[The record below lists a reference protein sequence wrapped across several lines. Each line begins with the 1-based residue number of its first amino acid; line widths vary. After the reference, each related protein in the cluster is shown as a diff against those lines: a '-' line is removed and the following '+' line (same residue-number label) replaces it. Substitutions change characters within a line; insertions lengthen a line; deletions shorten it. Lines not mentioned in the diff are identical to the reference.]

1 MKKVI
6 SFIRNSHE
14 HIFKMLMALLSI
26 AFIVYLFPRE
36 AKFLYEF
43 QLGKPWLHK
52 DLIAPFDFAIYKSEE
67 EISAETEAIK
77 SEARPYFKVHTSVPE
92 ILLKSFEENFTEKWK
107 ENKSSSQEQ
116 YLLDIGKDIIQTIYG
131 SGIIKIDDVI
141 ENKPEDFTIV
151 LMEDNVAEERELR
164 QVFTLQL
171 AYQFTETKLNEKLS
185 AENEKIFLQSII
197 EDALIHNIFYD
208 KELSDKM
215 LEEKLNNISLTKGKI
230 EKDVGIISKG
240 DIVTN
245 EKYQMLM
252 SLKKEYEKNVGG
264 QGSFFSAVAGQAI
277 IATIIVFLL
286 MSFLFL
292 FRKDIITES
301 NKVAFLLIMVL
312 LMVSMSVLS
321 HKIDE
326 INIYALP
333 FCILP
338 IILRTFYDTR
348 LATFTHT
355 LTILLIGFL
364 APNGFEFMFI
374 ELVAGITAIFS
385 IASLYNRSQLFTTS
399 FLVFIAYSV
408 SYSGIIILH
417 QGRWEN
423 IDLMNFI
430 WFATSAMLT
439 LFAYPLM
446 YAFEKLFGFL
456 SDVSLMELSNTNTP
470 LLRKLAENAPGT
482 FQHSLQVANI
492 AEELIQQIGG
502 NPLLVRTGALYHDIG
517 KLENPV
523 FFTENQQGI
532 NPHKELKSEESA
544 QIIIRHVIRG
554 IELAK
559 KHKLPEQ
566 IVDFI
571 RVHHGTTRTRFF
583 YENYKREHAEEA
595 VDENKFT
602 YPGPIPFSKE
612 GAVLMMADS
621 VEAASRSL
629 KHPTAESISNLVDS
643 IIGNMISENQF
654 IHSNITFRDISDIKK
669 ILKRKLMNIYHMR
682 IEYPKG

>member
-1 MKKVI
+1 
-6 SFIRNSHE
+6 
-14 HIFKMLMALLSI
+14 
-26 AFIVYLFPRE
+26 
-36 AKFLYEF
+36 
-43 QLGKPWLHK
+43 
-52 DLIAPFDFAIYKSEE
+52 
-67 EISAETEAIK
+67 
-77 SEARPYFKVHTSVPE
+77 
-92 ILLKSFEENFTEKWK
+92 
-107 ENKSSSQEQ
+107 
-116 YLLDIGKDIIQTIYG
+116 
-131 SGIIKIDDVI
+131 
-141 ENKPEDFTIV
+141 
-151 LMEDNVAEERELR
+151 
-164 QVFTLQL
+164 
-171 AYQFTETKLNEKLS
+171 
-185 AENEKIFLQSII
+185 
-197 EDALIHNIFYD
+197 
-208 KELSDKM
+208 
-215 LEEKLNNISLTKGKI
+215 
-230 EKDVGIISKG
+230 
-240 DIVTN
+240 
-245 EKYQMLM
+245 M

-385 IASLYNRSQLFTTS
+385 IASLHNRSQLFTTS

-408 SYSGIIILH
+408 SYFGIIILH

-423 IDLMNFI
+423 IELMNFI

-482 FQHSLQVANI
+482 FQHALQVANI
-492 AEELIQQIGG
+492 AEDLIQQIGG

-517 KLENPV
+517 KMENPV
-523 FFTENQQGI
+523 FFTENQQGV
-532 NPHKELKSEESA
+532 NPHNQLKSEESA
-544 QIIIRHVIRG
+544 QVIIRHVIRG

-571 RVHHGTTRTRFF
+571 RTHHGTTRTRFF
-583 YENYKREHAEEA
+583 YENYKREHPEEN
-595 VDENKFT
+595 VEEGKFT

-629 KHPTAESISNLVDS
+629 KHPTAESIANLVDS
-643 IIGNMISENQF
+643 IIGNLISENQF
-654 IHSNITFRDISDIKK
+654 IHSNITFKDISDIKK

>member
-1 MKKVI
+1 
-6 SFIRNSHE
+6 
-14 HIFKMLMALLSI
+14 MALVSI
-26 AFIVYLFPRE
+26 AFIVYLFPKE

-43 QLGKPWLHK
+43 QNGKPWLHQN
-52 DLIAPFDFAIYKSEE
+52 LIAPFDFAIYKSEE
-67 EISAETEAIK
+67 EISAEIETIK
-77 SEARPYFKVHTSVPE
+77 KDARPYFKVHASVPE
-92 ILLKSFEENFTEKWK
+92 ILLKTYEENFEEKWK
-107 ENKSSSQEQ
+107 ENKPSSQKQ
-116 YLLDIGKDIIQTIYG
+116 YLFDIGKNAIQTIYG
-131 SGIIKIDDVI
+131 SGIIKIDEVI
-141 ENKPEDFTIV
+141 ENKPGDFTIV
-151 LMEDNVAEERELR
+151 LLEDNVAEERELR
-164 QVFTLQL
+164 QVFTLQS
-171 AYQFTETKLNEKLS
+171 AYLFTETTLNEKVN
-185 AENEKIFLQSII
+185 NESEKAFLQSII

-208 KELSDKM
+208 KETSDKM
-215 LEEKLNNISLTKGKI
+215 LTEKLNNISLTKGKI

-245 EKYQMLM
+245 EKYQVLM

-385 IASLYNRSQLFTTS
+385 IASLHNRSQLFTTS

-408 SYSGIIILH
+408 SYFGIIILH

-423 IDLMNFI
+423 IELMNFI

-482 FQHSLQVANI
+482 FQHALQVANI
-492 AEELIQQIGG
+492 AEDLIQQIGG

-517 KLENPV
+517 KMENPV
-523 FFTENQQGI
+523 FFTENQQGV
-532 NPHKELKSEESA
+532 NPHNQLKSEESA
-544 QIIIRHVIRG
+544 QVIIRHVIRG

-571 RVHHGTTRTRFF
+571 RTHHGTTRTRFF
-583 YENYKREHAEEA
+583 YENYKREHPEEN
-595 VDENKFT
+595 VEEGKFT

-629 KHPTAESISNLVDS
+629 KHPTAESIANLVDS
-643 IIGNMISENQF
+643 IIGNLISENQF
-654 IHSNITFRDISDIKK
+654 IHSNITFKDISDIKK